1 MTPDDPI
8 KQVATFDIGR
18 RVSYQ
23 ITGMPEPRYGRITG
37 IATEVP
43 DSTFV
48 LFDDENWSTVT
59 RLYCMR
65 WEHVSGWL

>member
-1 MTPDDPI
+1 MTNDDPI
-8 KQVATFDIGR
+8 KHVATSDIGR

-23 ITGMPEPRYGRITG
+23 ITGMPEPRCGTITW

-48 LFDDENWSTVT
+48 LFDGETWSTVT

-65 WEHVSGWL
+65 WGEVSGWL